1 MKGFAKV
8 IMYQCIFDVSVCG
21 ITQIKQT
28 NPAALETVA
37 VFGFSKWRNKP
48 RSLLAIYPAAP
59 ADILKSRLLG
69 HMKHPPAQQR
79 QHHRLQIGTLA
90 FNFLEY
96 DLQVG
101 TQPD

>member
-8 IMYQCIFDVSVCG
+8 IMYQCIFGVSVCS

-48 RSLLAIYPAAP
+48 RSLHAIYPAAP
-59 ADILKSRLLG
+59 ADILKSCLLC
-69 HMKHPPAQQR
+69 HMKEPYAMQKLVQR
-79 QHHRLQIGTLA
+79 RPTVNIAL
-90 FNFLEY
+90 NFLGLY
-96 DLQVG
+96 YIVV
-101 TQPD
+101 T